1 MKIYQSL
8 LITVAIIAFSCGKDK
23 FTTVPQ
29 VDVKSIAPGTVNSG
43 DILRLKGK
51 YTDQEGDVDSVLL
64 IYKWYNGSSSVLPLD
79 TFRYSL
85 GALQLPDNTREADII
100 VEFQYNTFN
109 PNGYITLPG
118 VSVRDTTATLGL
130 ILVDKAGNRSNY
142 DESDKIRLIKP

>member
-1 MKIYQSL
+1 
-8 LITVAIIAFSCGKDK
+8 
-23 FTTVPQ
+23 
-29 VDVKSIAPGTVNSG
+29 
-43 DILRLKGK
+43 
-51 YTDQEGDVDSVLL
+51 VDSVLL
-64 IYKWYNGSSSVLPLD
+64 IYKWYNGSASVLPLD